1 MSVTLYIKNATYKR
15 DLSQLIEVCMEMED
29 KAIKPYFTK
38 HNLQLDPYSMT
49 STRGEDMVVDVSQL
63 SAIDAAQLTTT
74 ILTQLDLIG
83 IAVMQVLIDGALIIF
98 PFAHNPN
105 VSNNPPDL
113 NVCEG
118 NKSVLFHMLLGLPR
132 QEYPI
137 EASVAQ
143 VKAALERPELRLLVP
158 EVGRDDQTDQS
169 GNCRV
174 INCGLSEEHIKR
186 YLARTKEIV
195 DWAEQHQFNTLVV
208 A

>member
-1 MSVTLYIKNATYKR
+1 MSVTLFIKNATYKR

-38 HNLQLDPYSMT
+38 HSLQLDPYSMT

-63 SAIDAAQLTTT
+63 SALDAAQMTTA

-83 IAVMQVLIDGALIIF
+83 IAVAQVVIEDSKIIF
-98 PFAHNPN
+98 PIVNNPN
-105 VSNNPPDL
+105 ISNNPPEL

-118 NKSVLFHMLLGLPR
+118 NKQVLFHTLLGIPQ
-132 QEYPI
+132 QEYPL
-137 EASVAQ
+137 ETTVAD
-143 VKAALERPELRLLVP
+143 VKAALGRTELRLLVP
-158 EVGRDDQTDQS
+158 EVGRDTEINGA

-174 INCGLSEEHIKR
+174 INCGLSEEQIQR
-186 YLARTKEIV
+186 YLARTREIV
-195 DWAEQHQFNTLVV
+195 AWAEQHQFNHLVV